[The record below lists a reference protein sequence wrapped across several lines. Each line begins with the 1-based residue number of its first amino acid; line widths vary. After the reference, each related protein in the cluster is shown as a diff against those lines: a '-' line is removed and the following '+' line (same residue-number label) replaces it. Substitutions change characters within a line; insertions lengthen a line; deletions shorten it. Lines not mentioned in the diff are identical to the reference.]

1 MSNNA
6 TTVKN
11 PSASNPVGRPPVV
24 LTKETWSQVTEALR
38 SKTNLATLADTA
50 MVSVPTMRKLLG
62 ERFGDRIN
70 FARGRNGGVTLVAAR
85 RGGTK
90 KGPRILKDTL
100 RAARTGA

>member
-1 MSNNA
+1 M
-6 TTVKN
+6 
-11 PSASNPVGRPPVV
+11 
-24 LTKETWSQVTEALR
+24 TEALR

-100 RAARTGA
+100 RAARKGA

>member
-1 MSNNA
+1 MSKNA

-85 RGGTK
+85 RGGAK

-100 RAARTGA
+100 RAARKGA

>member
-50 MVSVPTMRKLLG
+50 MVSVPTMRKLLS
-62 ERFGDRIN
+62 ERFGDRVN

-85 RGGTK
+85 RGGAK

-100 RAARTGA
+100 RAARKGA

>member
-50 MVSVPTMRKLLG
+50 MVSVPTMRKLLAEKYG
-62 ERFGDRIN
+62 NRVQFE
-70 FARGRNGGVTLVAAR
+70 RGRNGGVTLVAAR
-85 RGGTK
+85 RGRK
-90 KGPRILKDTL
+90 AK
-100 RAARTGA
+100 